1 MLSRSRMKKIYNAL
15 FSRFGA
21 VEIIVESVSPFTNE
35 VEFTTILYRDPSDY
49 GEQGKDVWIGLSKI
63 LMTRLRSRVSKD
75 VFMRELSL
83 SCSIEP
89 EPASWYSLPRDGA
102 DEIKA
107 RIGEA
112 VAARVKQW
120 EPKTTY
126 ITGAYDKVMI
136 ASASSV
142 EELLLK
148 CDLAA
153 TEEVCTC

>member
-1 MLSRSRMKKIYNAL
+1 MLSRSCMKKIYNAL
-15 FSRFGA
+15 FSRFE
-21 VEIIVESVSPFTNE
+21 VEIMVESVSPCTSE
-35 VEFTTILYRDPSDY
+35 VEFITLLYYDHSDY
-49 GEQGKDVWIGLSKI
+49 GEWGKDVWVGLSKT
-63 LMTRLRSRVSKD
+63 LMTQLRSRVSRD

-107 RIGEA
+107 SIGEA
-112 VAARVKQW
+112 VAARVQQW

-126 ITGAYDKVMI
+126 ITGAYDKVLI

-153 TEEVCTC
+153 TEEACTC

>member
-1 MLSRSRMKKIYNAL
+1 MLSRNYMKKIYDAL

-21 VEIIVESVSPFTNE
+21 VEIIVESVSSCTDE
-35 VEFTTILYRDPSDY
+35 VVFTTILYRDPSDY
-49 GEQGKDVWIGLSKI
+49 GEQGKDVWIGFSKT
-63 LMTRLRSRVSKD
+63 LMTQLRSRVSKN
-75 VFMRELSL
+75 VFMRELGL
-83 SCSIEP
+83 SCPP
-89 EPASWYSLPRDGA
+89 EPGKWYTLPRDGA

-107 RIGEA
+107 SIGEA
-112 VAARVKQW
+112 VATRVQQW

-126 ITGAYDKVMI
+126 ITGAYDKVLI

-153 TEEVCTC
+153 TEEACTC